1 MKRREKLSISIF
13 SNQYYSKHYL
23 RMMYSKTT
31 IKFCILIIIWYIT
44 R

>member
-23 RMMYSKTT
+23 RMMYSKT
-31 IKFCILIIIWYIT
+31 ILYINNYLVYY
-44 R
+44 